1 VAPAAVAPQTDV
13 VESADGIGDE
23 TESGPPPRDEEEEAA
38 AAEDAAILASE
49 SQRIRS
55 AMARFETLAK
65 RPMDE
70 RVALAGRSAGE
81 DLFAL
86 SFDKEPDVARALWQN
101 PHASVDH
108 ARFGAF
114 HHRSTQGLDFLAN
127 RNELARDL
135 AVQRRLLRNPLV
147 GEGLV
152 RKLLG
157 SRRLIEIYKL
167 SLDREA
173 AERTRQVA
181 RALLR
186 NRFATTDP
194 EDRVE
199 LIWKTEGRSLSALAG
214 MTIDSKTASLIC
226 ARNVTSLT
234 LVQSFTRFSATPPT
248 VIAFLVKQPLVK
260 RQVHVRNA
268 LLKHANCPS
277 EVKRAAT

>member
-1 VAPAAVAPQTDV
+1 
-13 VESADGIGDE
+13 
-23 TESGPPPRDEEEEAA
+23 
-38 AAEDAAILASE
+38 
-49 SQRIRS
+49 
-55 AMARFETLAK
+55 MARYEALAK
-65 RPMDE
+65 RSTDE

-81 DLFAL
+81 DLYAL

-101 PHASVDH
+101 PNASVDH

-147 GEGLV
+147 SEGLV

-248 VIAFLVKQPLVK
+248 VIAYLVKQPLVK

>member
-1 VAPAAVAPQTDV
+1 M
-13 VESADGIGDE
+13 
-23 TESGPPPRDEEEEAA
+23 
-38 AAEDAAILASE
+38 
-49 SQRIRS
+49 RS
-55 AMARFETLAK
+55 AMARFEALAK
-65 RPMDE
+65 RPTDE

-101 PHASVDH
+101 PNASVDH

-147 GEGLV
+147 SEGLV

-248 VIAFLVKQPLVK
+248 VIAYLVKQPLVK